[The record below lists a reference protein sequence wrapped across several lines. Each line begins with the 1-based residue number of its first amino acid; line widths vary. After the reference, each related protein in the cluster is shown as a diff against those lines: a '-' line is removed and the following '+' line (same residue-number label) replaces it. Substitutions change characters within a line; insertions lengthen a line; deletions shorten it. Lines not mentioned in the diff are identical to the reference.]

1 MDIIKSRMLNKN
13 AADNEQNNGSDYD
26 HQDKCPKN
34 DHEDPLN
41 FLQSNVTMSFKNVER
56 QQEKEKKGNDCL
68 FICP

>member
-34 DHEDPLN
+34 DHEDALN
-41 FLQSNVTMSFKNVER
+41 FLQNNVTMSFKNVER
-56 QQEKEKKGNDCL
+56 
-68 FICP
+68 